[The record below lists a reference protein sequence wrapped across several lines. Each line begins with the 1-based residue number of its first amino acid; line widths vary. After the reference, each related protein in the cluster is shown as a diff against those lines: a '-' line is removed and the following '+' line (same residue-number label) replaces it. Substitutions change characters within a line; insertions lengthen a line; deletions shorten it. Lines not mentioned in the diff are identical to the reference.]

1 MRSEGENRPRT
12 ISTLKRIA
20 YGGVARNLANL
31 RLSLV
36 QGKGPIHL
44 DPPKKGRNSARTIGP
59 ALEPIEVD
67 FHKHLSILK

>member
-12 ISTLKRIA
+12 ISTLKIIA
-20 YGGVARNLANL
+20 EGGVARNYAKK

-36 QGKGPIHL
+36 KGKGPIHL

-67 FHKHLSILK
+67 LKKHLSILK